1 MDAEKLRQMAALKLA
16 KRRNRPSSRHS
27 VRSNRSSHSGKSRTS
42 QSAHL
47 QVLSAVNGSST
58 VSSTSLQSVGNGVG
72 RMSSIGD
79 ETRLDAS
86 LRMGS
91 HGTDRPIEKA
101 KNIEMIQ
108 AKPRSSLDANVP
120 GTAVIGFNPSTSLG
134 STGLGSTGSGIKGLH
149 PGGNAGLLGTPQ
161 LLTAVS
167 KIYFYPH
174 LQLFIMEKHPIY
186 LNTQSLCPFCLK
198 HYDTFLVRNAHTL

>member
-91 HGTDRPIEKA
+91 YGTDRPIEKA

-134 STGLGSTGSGIKGLH
+134 STGSGIKGLH
-149 PGGNAGLLGTPQ
+149 PGGNTGLLGTPQ

-186 LNTQSLCPFCLK
+186 LNT
-198 HYDTFLVRNAHTL
+198 